1 MEAQRLPKEP
11 AKVTVEVA
19 GQAATCVPRG
29 TLLEAILP
37 GEVDGLPVLAALVNN
52 DVAPLD
58 MPLLVN
64 AHVKPLTLADEEGW
78 QVYRRTLCFLVAKV
92 LHSDFPGVD
101 CRVRQSF
108 GHNAL
113 YWTWEVGAGERDAK
127 VAALRAGVARL
138 IAADE
143 PIHHQ
148 LFAYADILERFQAG
162 GQMDKV
168 NLLAHRN
175 PPYLALAT
183 CGSFYDL
190 PQGVM
195 ATHTGVLKLF
205 DLVPLQSGF
214 VLEFPSVKTPTELD
228 PMPPYDFLFDVYAE
242 HLRWGEI
249 IGIRNAGELNAAIAD
264 GSVLDVINT
273 VEALHERRLAS
284 LADRVASKI
293 PRPHVVLVAGPSSAG
308 KTTFAMRLCTHL
320 RVLGLKPTLIS
331 TDNYFVGDARNPR
344 DEHGN
349 LDYEHLDAVDRPRL
363 NADILRLLKGE
374 TIPLRKFNFIQ
385 HEPYDSDETLSL
397 DPQLGV
403 LVIEGIHS
411 LNPDLTPDIPRSE
424 KFLIYVN
431 ALTQLAIDSNNRI
444 STIDNRLLRRLVR
457 DGQFRGRSPRETLR
471 LWPSVRAG
479 EEKWIFPFQHFA
491 DAVFNTALDYEIPV
505 LKTLAG
511 PLLNQIKPFHPE
523 FVLARRLSC
532 FLQNFT
538 TMPMADVPTNSILRE
553 YLGESRLRYQS

>member
-1 MEAQRLPKEP
+1 M
-11 AKVTVEVA
+11 VTLQVSGQGELSVA
-19 GQAATCVPRG
+19 RG
-29 TLLEAILP
+29 TRLAEVLP
-37 GEVDGLPVLAALVNN
+37 RVIDGLPVLAAMVNY
-52 DVAPLD
+52 DVLPLD
-58 MPLLVN
+58 APMVMN
-64 AHVKPLTLADEEGW
+64 ASVRPLTLADEEGW

-92 LHSDFPGVD
+92 LHDDFAGVH

-113 YWTWEVGAGERDAK
+113 YWTWDVPAAEREAR
-127 VAALRAGVARL
+127 VAALRAGVARA
-138 IAADE
+138 IAADVA
-143 PIHHQ
+143 IVHQ
-148 LFAYADILERFQAG
+148 VFGYAEILARFQAE
-162 GQMDKV
+162 GQLDKV

-175 PPYLALAT
+175 PPYLALAV
-183 CGSFYDL
+183 CGDFCDL
-190 PQGVM
+190 PQGVL
-195 ATHTGVLKLF
+195 ATHAGVLELF
-205 DLVPLQSGF
+205 DIVPLQEGF
-214 VLEFPSVKTPTELD
+214 VLEFPGVASPRELD

-264 GSVLDVINT
+264 GSVADVINT

-284 LADRVASKI
+284 FADRIAAKI
-293 PRPHVVLVAGPSSAG
+293 PRPHVVLIAGPSSAG

-344 DEHGN
+344 DAQGN

-363 NADILRLLKGE
+363 NADILKLLQGE
-374 TIPLRKFNFIQ
+374 AIPLRKFDFFK
-385 HEPYDSDETLSL
+385 HEGYDSAETLTL
-397 DPQLGV
+397 DARCGV

-411 LNPDLTPDIPRSE
+411 LNPALTPDIPRTE

-431 ALTQLAIDSNNRI
+431 ALTQLAIDSHNRI
-444 STIDNRLLRRLVR
+444 STIDNRLLRRIVR

-523 FVLARRLSC
+523 FTYARRLTC

-538 TMPMADVPTNSILRE
+538 TMPMAEVPTNSILRE
-553 YLGESRLRYQS
+553 YLGESRLHYQ